1 VAAYIVAHVDVEDW
15 DAYREYM
22 RHTPRVIQKF
32 GGRFIAR
39 GGEMVTLE
47 GPEETLR
54 VVLIEFPYLEKAKA
68 FYNSADYAQTKKL
81 RERVERR
88 SSWLLMA
95 TQSRNGTKRSKRVA
109 SSHFRSEKR
118 CRLTRSRRTAR

>member
-1 VAAYIVAHVDVEDW
+1 MAAYIVVHADVKDW

-39 GGEMVTLE
+39 GGEMITLE

-54 VVLIEFPYLEKAKA
+54 VVLLEFPSMDQAKA
-68 FYNSADYAQTKKL
+68 FYESADYAQTKIL
-81 RERVERR
+81 REGGGAAKFVVIDGYPIEKWEESVRE
-88 SSWLLMA
+88 SNKLA
-95 TQSRNGTKRSKRVA
+95 PP
-109 SSHFRSEKR
+109 SEF
-118 CRLTRSRRTAR
+118 ADDIGD

>member
-1 VAAYIVAHVDVEDW
+1 MSAYVVAHVDVKNW

-22 RHTPRVIQKF
+22 RHTPRVIAKF

-54 VVLIEFPYLEKAKA
+54 VVLVEFPTLDSAKN
-68 FYNSADYAQTKKL
+68 FYNSPDYKAVRKL
-81 RERVERR
+81 REGGG
-88 SSWLLMA
+88 SAKL
-95 TQSRNGTKRSKRVA
+95 VA
-109 SSHFRSEKR
+109 IDGYPIEKWQESAAESEK
-118 CRLTRSRRTAR
+118 LSLPES

>member
-1 VAAYIVAHVDVEDW
+1 MAAYIVAHVDVKDW

-39 GGEMVTLE
+39 GGQMVTLE

-54 VVLIEFPYLEKAKA
+54 VVLIEFPSLEQAKA
-68 FYNSADYAQTKKL
+68 FYASPEYAQTKKL
-81 RERVERR
+81 REGGG
-88 SSWLLMA
+88 SA
-95 TQSRNGTKRSKRVA
+95 KFVA
-109 SSHFRSEKR
+109 IDGYPLEKWEES
-118 CRLTRSRRTAR
+118 TRESAKLSLPS

>member
-1 VAAYIVAHVDVEDW
+1 MSAYIVAHVDVKNW

-22 RHTPRVIQKF
+22 RHTPRVIQQF

-54 VVLIEFPYLEKAKA
+54 IVLIEFPTLDHAKA
-68 FYNSADYAQTKKL
+68 FYNSEEYKNTKKL
-81 RERVERR
+81 REGGGAAKFIAIDGYPIEAWETAARE
-88 SSWLLMA
+88 SA
-95 TQSRNGTKRSKRVA
+95 TFSLPSV
-109 SSHFRSEKR
+109 
-118 CRLTRSRRTAR
+118 

>member
-1 VAAYIVAHVDVEDW
+1 MFRIISSFVLKAINAYIQIIS
-15 DAYREYM
+15 
-22 RHTPRVIQKF
+22 RVIQKF

-54 VVLIEFPYLEKAKA
+54 IALIEFPSLEKAKA

-81 RERVERR
+81 RERGGTAKFVAIDGYPAKKWHEAAQE
-88 SSWLLMA
+88 SSKLALP
-95 TQSRNGTKRSKRVA
+95 
-109 SSHFRSEKR
+109 
-118 CRLTRSRRTAR
+118 